1 MVKNYLVCAIRPTNK
16 TWYRERRNNLHE
28 QYHKMYQMRTASF
41 RKFVQEPFEE
51 ILWTEPTEDSDTY
64 TVDNWKVIKELWHRE
79 PCNIF
84 WAGADTLMIK
94 PTSLFDGQFK
104 EFRLF
109 NYTDPRSYR
118 NFEHYFNDDVRY
130 YPYTMSDSAWATGE
144 NLWKYRESDPDMRW
158 GFDQLR
164 HNTMFWSQTI
174 SDADRLHPEMAFQ
187 SLHLRDLNPETIKW
201 HEQWNSGCSWGQAHI
216 LHFHASRGTDAVIN
230 VMQQLCNQL
239 EITL

>member
-16 TWYRERRNNLHE
+16 IWYREKRNNLHE
-28 QYHKMYQMRTASF
+28 QYHKMYQMRLASF

-51 ILWTEPTEDSDTY
+51 VLWTESTENSDTY
-64 TVDNWKVIKELWHRE
+64 TVDNWRLLKELRQQG

-94 PTSLFDGQFK
+94 PTSLFGDQFK

-118 NFEHYFNDDVRY
+118 NFEHYFNDDIRY
-130 YPYTMSDSAWATGE
+130 YPHTMDENVWHIGE
-144 NLWKYRESDPDMRW
+144 NMWKYRESDPDVHW
-158 GFDQLR
+158 GFDQIR
-164 HNTMFWSQTI
+164 HNTMFWSQLIPATD
-174 SDADRLHPEMAFQ
+174 SVHPEMAFQ
-187 SLHLRDLNPETIKW
+187 ALHLRNLDPETIKW
-201 HEQWNSGCSWGQAHI
+201 HEQWNSGCQWNRAHI

-239 EITL
+239 EIPV